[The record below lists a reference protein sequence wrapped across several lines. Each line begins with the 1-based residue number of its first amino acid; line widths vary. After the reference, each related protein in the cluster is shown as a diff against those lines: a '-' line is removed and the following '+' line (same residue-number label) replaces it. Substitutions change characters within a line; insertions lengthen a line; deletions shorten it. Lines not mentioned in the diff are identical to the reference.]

1 MLKILN
7 LQKRRFSQLIVAL
20 GISLFALISTWSI
33 PVTFAQ
39 DALPSAINPVT
50 SVIQVGNLISAPVI
64 VDGYELFRIAMDIPI
79 EVDKQAK
86 NPSIIQ
92 RAKLIENEIHGILD
106 NRLYGGN
113 FAKGFNPDTLTIT
126 VKTDNQGNSQIL
138 VSDQDQLQERVIFTV
153 TPQDAEYNGYSV
165 QVWSDKLATIIKQAL
180 MRGYEHRQP
189 AYLYQASLWSLGLIL
204 VSSLLSFAVYLLQKN
219 LSKKT
224 QNLNDKKQELTLE
237 QNRLNNNLTTSDN
250 SDSISE
256 ITTQLQQWQR
266 KYNTNQFRKLFLKL
280 IQLLIWAFTI
290 WKIARFFPQ
299 TRFFAHWM
307 SREPLY
313 LLIIVILVGIA
324 IRISTLL
331 IDYFLKSFQEEHQNF
346 NVSHSAS
353 QRQELRFSTY
363 SVVLKGVSK
372 AIWIAVGFI
381 VALDSLEIPVAPV
394 VAGLGIIGLALSFGS
409 QNLIRD
415 VLNGIFILLEDH
427 YAVGDYIT
435 VSEISGYVEYMNLR
449 ITQIRGK
456 EGRLTTLPNGSIS
469 IVHNQ
474 TKDWSRIDF
483 KTTIA
488 YQSDIDFALDI
499 MKKVIEE
506 MANEPDWQNSIL
518 TPVVL
523 RGVSDLADAGVELEM
538 RIKTRPGTQWTIARE
553 FRRRLKL
560 AFEQQG
566 IEFGRHEQAV
576 FLPEVAHWLSQQS
589 LNNR

>member
-1 MLKILN
+1 MLKILS

-33 PVTFAQ
+33 PLTFAQ

-106 NRLYGGN
+106 NRLYGGG
-113 FAKGFNPDTLTIT
+113 FAQGFNPDTLIIT
-126 VKTDNQGNSQIL
+126 VKTDSQGNAQIL
-138 VSDQDQLQERVIFTV
+138 ASDQDQLQERVIFTV

-165 QVWSDKLATIIKQAL
+165 KIWSDKLTTIVKKAL
-180 MRGYEHRQP
+180 MRGYEQRQP
-189 AYLYQASLWSLGLIL
+189 AYLYKAGLWSLGFIL
-204 VSSLLSFAVYLLQKN
+204 VSSLLSFAVYLLQKR
-219 LSKKT
+219 LSQKT

-299 TRFFAHWM
+299 TRFLAHWM
-307 SREPLY
+307 SRDPLSI
-313 LLIIVILVGIA
+313 LIIVILVGIA

-331 IDYFLKSFQEEHQNF
+331 IDYFLNSFQEEHQNF

-353 QRQELRFSTY
+353 QRRELRFSTY

-435 VSEISGYVEYMNLR
+435 VGETFGYVEYMNLR

-483 KTTIA
+483 KIIIP
-488 YQSDIDFALDI
+488 YQTDIELALNI
-499 MKKVIEE
+499 MEKVIGA
-506 MANEPDWQNSIL
+506 MANEPDWTTSIL
-518 TPVVL
+518 TPVVYS
-523 RGVSDLADAGVELEM
+523 GVSDLTHAGVELEM

-576 FLPEVAHWLSQQS
+576 FLPEVAQWLNQQS
-589 LNNR
+589 LNKG